1 MKTPNTLRGKL
12 LLAALV
18 VEAVMLT
25 LLVGNSLRLLHQTL
39 TDEARRHAEQ
49 LVPILQSALTA
60 PLLQSDRAT
69 VQAILD
75 ESDRVEGLI
84 YLAVTDQQGI
94 VISAA
99 GWPASKPLPKPETAI
114 SLLDKE
120 DGSARHDL
128 VSPLVFA
135 GQKLGALHIGL
146 DLSPIVVARKAML
159 TQGVVLALIELTLTA
174 LLLALIGAWL
184 TRQLLSLEKAAATL
198 EQGEFSPLPAPPDD
212 DIGNLVRAFNTLG
225 ASVGARIAAEQ
236 RLRLM
241 ASVFENAQEGVMI
254 TDPDGRIVEVNEAFS
269 HITGYSRD
277 DALGQTP
284 SLLRSGKH
292 AQEFYAQMWEAIQRY
307 GSWQGEIFNRRKDG
321 EIFPELLT
329 VSAVRDERGV
339 LRHYTSVFSDI
350 STFKTQQERL
360 ERLAHFD
367 PLTGLPNRALLADR
381 LDMALAQAKRSSRR
395 VGVALLDL
403 DGFKPIN
410 DHHGHAAGDSILE
423 EVGRR
428 LLAAVRETDTVARLG
443 GDEFVIVLGN
453 LDEIGQAR
461 ITLERVLATLGRPYA
476 IDGEVAALS
485 ASIGLAMYPDD
496 DANADT
502 LLRHADHA
510 MYSAKQS
517 GRNRWHLFDPELDR
531 EHKTRLATLSR
542 ISSALPRGELVL
554 HYQPKVDFRASQ
566 VVGAEALIRWQHPEH
581 GLLPPSEFLP
591 LTDGSD
597 LEIPISEWVIRTAL
611 TQTLEWS
618 RAGLDLSVSVNL
630 PARHLQSDHFASFI
644 ADTLTDFPPELH
656 SRLQLEVLETAALG
670 DLHSIS
676 MKMETCAALGVSF
689 ALDDF
694 GTGYASLAYLRRLPT
709 NLIKIDQSFVGG
721 MLDDPNDLAIVEAV
735 IGLGEAFSHPVIAE
749 GVETI
754 EHAILLAHLGCRQAQ
769 GFGIAKP
776 MPADAIPVWVARWKP
791 PAALSSAARQ
801 ILSRGDLPLAQSMS
815 QHRRWLAII
824 DEQLRTERAKADPRQ
839 IALAICP
846 LGRWLK
852 GDGKRNYEAL
862 AEFIELRSCHRALHA
877 HAETCLALLRKG
889 EMIAARESA
898 ELFRQS
904 EEALRLATMTMIRRI
919 TGADQPGYSPDFF
932 VI

>member
-1 MKTPNTLRGKL
+1 MKAPKTLRGKF

-39 TDEARRHAEQ
+39 TNEARRHAEQ
-49 LVPILQSALTA
+49 LVPILRSALTA

-69 VQAILD
+69 VKAILD
-75 ESDRVEGLI
+75 ESDRVDGLI
-84 YLAVTDQQGI
+84 YLAVTDQRGLL
-94 VISAA
+94 VSAS
-99 GWPASKPLPKPETAI
+99 GWPADKPLPKPETSI

-135 GQKLGALHIGL
+135 GQELGALHIGL
-146 DLSPIVVARKAML
+146 DLSPIVLARKAML

-184 TRQLLSLEKAAATL
+184 TRQLLRLETAAAAL
-198 EQGEFSPLPAPPDD
+198 EQGEFSPLPTPPDD
-212 DIGNLVRAFNTLG
+212 DIGSLVRAFNTMG

-254 TDPDGRIVEVNEAFS
+254 TDPEGRIVEVNEAFS
-269 HITGYSRD
+269 RITGYSREE
-277 DALGQTP
+277 ALGQTP

-292 AQEFYAQMWEAIQRY
+292 SQEFYAQMWEVIQREN
-307 GSWQGEIFNRRKDG
+307 SWQGEIFNRRKDG
-321 EIFPELLT
+321 EIFPERLT
-329 VSAVRDERGV
+329 VSAVRDEQGE
-339 LRHYTSVFSDI
+339 LRHYTSIFSDI

-360 ERLAHFD
+360 ERMAHFD
-367 PLTGLPNRALLADR
+367 PLTGLPNRALLGDR
-381 LDMALAQAKRSSRR
+381 LDMALAQARRANRR

-410 DHHGHAAGDSILE
+410 DHYGHAAGDSILE

-428 LLAAVRETDTVARLG
+428 LLSAVRETDTVARLG
-443 GDEFVIVLGN
+443 GDEFVIVLCN
-453 LDEIGQAR
+453 IDDAPQAR

-476 IDGEVAALS
+476 IDGEVATMS

-496 DANADT
+496 DADADT
-502 LLRHADHA
+502 LLRHADQA

-531 EHKTRLATLSR
+531 DRKTRMATLTR
-542 ISSALPRGELVL
+542 IGKALPLGELVL
-554 HYQPKVDFRASQ
+554 YYQPKVDFFSGS

-591 LTDGSD
+591 LTEGSE

-611 TQTLEWS
+611 TQMLEWS
-618 RAGLDLSVSVNL
+618 REGLDLSVSVNL
-630 PARHLQSDHFASFI
+630 PARHLQSDQFAGFI
-644 ADTLTDFPPELH
+644 AGTLTEFPPEFH
-656 SRLQLEVLETAALG
+656 SKLQLEVLETAALG
-670 DLHSIS
+670 DLQSIS

-749 GVETI
+749 GVETV

-769 GFGIAKP
+769 GFGIARP
-776 MPADAIPVWVARWKP
+776 MPAEAMPGWVASWQP
-791 PAALSSAARQ
+791 QASLSSAARQ
-801 ILSRGDLPLAQSMS
+801 VLARGDLPLAQALS

-824 DEQLRTERAKADPRQ
+824 DDRLKPGRTSIDSRQ
-839 IALAICP
+839 IVLATCP

-852 GDGKRNYEAL
+852 GDGNRSYGKL
-862 AEFIELRSCHRALHA
+862 KEFNELRACHNALHT
-877 HAETCLALLRKG
+877 HAELCLTQIRNG
-889 EMIAARESA
+889 ENDAARASA
-898 ELFRQS
+898 ENLRES
-904 EEALRLATMTMIRRI
+904 EAALRLATMTMIRRI
-919 TGADQPGYSPDFF
+919 TASDQAEDYPDMI